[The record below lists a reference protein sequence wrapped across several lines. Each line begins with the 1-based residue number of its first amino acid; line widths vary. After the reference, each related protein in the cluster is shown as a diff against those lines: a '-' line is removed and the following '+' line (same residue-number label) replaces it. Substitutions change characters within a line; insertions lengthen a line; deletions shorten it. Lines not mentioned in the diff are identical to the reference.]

1 MESSLS
7 SLLHSHSFT
16 TLHFKPQ
23 SPFLLQHQQP
33 LSLSTSS
40 FTKIPFSIHIHQKGI
55 PVNPSTPRKIY
66 INAPLLSWDST
77 STTHAQ
83 MRALELELNESRF
96 RSVVSGFAGSNSIL
110 EGFKVHGV
118 LIKNGFL
125 PSSVVMNACLVELY
139 FKFGEIELA
148 RRVFDESCH
157 RDVFLWGAMIGGFVR
172 NRLPMDALEYVRL
185 MVEDGMRLN
194 SVLVIIILPVIGK
207 VRARRIGK
215 EVHAYILKTRLD
227 FGQAA
232 IQLALVD
239 MYCKCG
245 EIGLGRR
252 VLYSSMERKVG
263 SWNAVMSGYAS
274 IGRLEQAIR
283 STIWVRKGFRPGVV
297 AIATALP
304 IYAHSRAL
312 KQGKEIHAYALRH
325 CFLPHVSIVSSL
337 MVLYSKCGVIEYS
350 LKLFDWVEQRN
361 VILWTAMIDSY
372 VESGR
377 MYEALGI
384 IRSMQ
389 LTEHRPDTVT
399 IARMLSV
406 CGELKLEKLG
416 KEIHG
421 QVLKRDFTS
430 VHYVSAELIN
440 MYGTCGVVEKAKL
453 VFDAVPVK
461 GSMIWTALIR
471 AYGYKKLYR
480 DAIDLLDQMVS
491 NGCSPNTFT
500 FQAVLSIC
508 DRAGLVED
516 ALRIFNLISRYKI
529 EASKEHCIL
538 MIRLLTRYGKLDKA
552 LGFVEMIS
560 SLE

>member
-1 MESSLS
+1 METSLS

-16 TLHFKPQ
+16 TLHFKP
-23 SPFLLQHQQP
+23 FLLQHQP

-40 FTKIPFSIHIHQKGI
+40 FTKLPFSIHIHHKAI
-55 PVNPSTPRKIY
+55 PVIPSPHTKIH
-66 INAPLLSWDST
+66 INAHL
-77 STTHAQ
+77 
-83 MRALELELNESRF
+83 RALGFELNDCRF
-96 RSVVSGFAGSNSIL
+96 RGIVSSFAASNSIL

-118 LIKNGFL
+118 LIKSGFL
-125 PSSVVMNACLVELY
+125 PSSVVINACLIELY

-172 NRLPMDALEYVRL
+172 NRLPRDALEYVRL
-185 MVEDGMRLN
+185 MVEDGIRLN
-194 SVLVIIILPVIGK
+194 SVLVTIILPVIGEF
-207 VRARRIGK
+207 RARRIGK
-215 EVHAYILKTRLD
+215 EVHAYVLKTRLD
-227 FGQAA
+227 FEQFA
-232 IQLALVD
+232 IQSALVD

-245 EIGLGRR
+245 EVGFGRR
-252 VLYSSMERKVG
+252 VLYSSMERNVG

-274 IGRLEQAIR
+274 SGRLEQAIR

-304 IYAHSRAL
+304 ICSHSRAL
-312 KQGKEIHAYALRH
+312 KQGKEIHAYALKH

-350 LKLFDWVEQRN
+350 LKLFDRVEQKN

-389 LTEHRPDTVT
+389 LTEHKPDTVT

-421 QVLKRDFTS
+421 QILKRDFTS

-453 VFDAVPVK
+453 VFHAVPVK
-461 GSMIWTALIR
+461 GSRTWTALIK
-471 AYGYKKLYR
+471 AYGYKKLYQ

-491 NGCSPNTFT
+491 NGFFPNTFT
-500 FQAVLSIC
+500 FEAVLSIC

-516 ALRIFNLISRYKI
+516 AFKIFNLMSRYKI
-529 EASKEHCIL
+529 EASKEHCIV
-538 MIRLLTRYGKLDKA
+538 MIRLLTRYGKLDKTQE
-552 LGFVEMIS
+552 FVEMIS